1 MEMMESRGVRRFFRV
16 FNKYFMVPAFRSGLG
31 PLMGNPFTGYIMV
44 IKSVGHRTGLLR
56 YAPVNYAILN
66 GNVYC
71 LAGVG
76 KATHWYRNLIAQPK
90 VELILPSRPVAG
102 VAEEVT
108 DAEERLIILRQ
119 ILKNSGFAGFSLGF
133 NPHTAPDEVVR
144 AKTEGLP
151 IMGIRPI
158 GIGSG
163 ASDPGGWLWLLPM
176 LTSAWLLL
184 RSGRRDK

>member
-1 MEMMESRGVRRFFRV
+1 MMESRAVRRFFRYL
-16 FNKYFMVPAFRSGLG
+16 NKYFMVPVFRSGLG
-31 PLMGNPFTGYIMV
+31 PFMGNPFTGYIMV

-66 GNVYC
+66 GNIYC

-76 KATHWYRNLIAQPK
+76 KATHWYRNLVAKPK
-90 VELILPSRPVAG
+90 VELVLPSGPVAG

-108 DAEERLIILRQ
+108 DPEERPIILRQ

-133 NPHTAPDEVVR
+133 NPHTAPDEVLR
-144 AKTEGLP
+144 AQAEGLP
-151 IMGIRPI
+151 IMCIRPT

-163 ASDPGGWLWLLPM
+163 ASDPGGWLWLLSV
-176 LTSAWLLL
+176 LASAWLLF
-184 RSGRRDK
+184 RSWRRDR